1 MPRDTEDV
9 DGIVDNSRDQKN
21 VLRESGRGK
30 PTMKTLRF
38 IRNSLIAL
46 VATIGICQFAAAQ
59 SGQIL
64 TSPVAV
70 GGTFPYNGG
79 PQTSA
84 VPAHGGTFTC
94 TSSGT
99 ITVAN
104 TNLTANSIILA
115 TLKTAGSP
123 ATGMFIATVT
133 PGTGFTITC
142 GSGDTSIYNYLI
154 LG

>member
-1 MPRDTEDV
+1 MIDYVVNRIKLAAV
-9 DGIVDNSRDQKN
+9 A
-21 VLRESGRGK
+21 L
-30 PTMKTLRF
+30 
-38 IRNSLIAL
+38 AL
-46 VATIGICQFAAAQ
+46 VAAGGLALAANSTSPP
-59 SGQIL
+59 SGLIL
-64 TSPVAV
+64 TSPVV
-70 GGTFPYNGG
+70 VNGSFNYNGG
-79 PQTSA
+79 PQTSGVA
-84 VPAHGGTFTC
+84 ASGGTFTC

-104 TNLTANSIILA
+104 TNLTANSIILP